1 MGKRELQ
8 HLLDAL
14 GLANYNKMREYI
26 RMEEILTREVM
37 DKRLY
42 MLDTVTLYD
51 CELISRLCS
60 FYEEISFKGM
70 AAGLSIQ
77 NVHISKNSPINHPR
91 CN

>member
-1 MGKRELQ
+1 
-8 HLLDAL
+8 
-14 GLANYNKMREYI
+14 
-26 RMEEILTREVM
+26 M

-51 CELISRLCS
+51 CELISQLRS

-77 NVHISKNSPINHPR
+77 NVHISKGTTFTLYLYDLFLAAQYLV
-91 CN
+91 